1 VRILFFNQAAAALCG
16 EMNRYVIDVAERLRI
31 AGDKVA
37 LVHSRT
43 HKIGYSGTRYV
54 YDNLDKTNGPVAE
67 AKARLEAI
75 VADFNPDVIQIHG
88 VSNIALDRWLPVL
101 APTVRF
107 IHNHSFYCSG
117 GNMTW
122 QFPRRVCLRR
132 HSHACLIHHI
142 VSRCGPMN
150 GIGNILAFKT
160 VSRRLAALRSLS
172 GIQVAT
178 EMMKKNL
185 LTNGFSEE
193 FVTHIP
199 LYAPAPRF
207 AVPKS
212 FGNRRVVL
220 HTGGLV
226 PKKGVRLLATN
237 IHHLPDDVD
246 IVFTG
251 GGPLESWLH
260 RFAHFHNLTG
270 RIRLVGELQ
279 PKELDNLHGQA
290 TILAMPSMWNEPLGL
305 AGLYAMAHGKPIIA
319 FQSSGIREWMCHG
332 VNGIAVPFGDRAAFI
347 VRLRELLAD
356 PALLESMGENGRRQ
370 WERKYRPARHVAN
383 LREYYSRLT
392 GIT

>member
-88 VSNIALDRWLPVL
+88 VSNIALDRWLPV
-101 APTVRF
+101 
-107 IHNHSFYCSG
+107 
-117 GNMTW
+117 
-122 QFPRRVCLRR
+122 
-132 HSHACLIHHI
+132 I